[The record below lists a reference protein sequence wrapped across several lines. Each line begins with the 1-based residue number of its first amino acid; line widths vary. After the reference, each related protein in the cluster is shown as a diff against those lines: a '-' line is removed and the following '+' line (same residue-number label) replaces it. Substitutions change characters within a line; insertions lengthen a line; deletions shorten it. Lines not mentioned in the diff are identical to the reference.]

1 MNDARNLHR
10 LGARAAAKAIAAGEL
25 RSEALAE
32 ALLERI
38 AQREPAVRAWVH
50 IDRDDV
56 LRQARE
62 ADASTSQGLLRGVPV
77 AWKDVIDCAGLPTS
91 CGSPIH
97 RDAVA
102 RTDAGAVAMSRRAGA
117 LVFGKTV
124 TAEFAASQ
132 PGPTRHPL
140 NAAHT
145 PGGSSSGSAA
155 AVADG
160 MVPLAVGTQTGGS
173 VIRPASYCGI
183 VGFKPSFGLV
193 NRHGVKQLA
202 DSFDTVGTFA
212 RSVDD
217 TALLVAALT
226 GRGDFAQLT
235 AARPARIAPW
245 QGPEWGEAEAPMRA
259 AVDAALSQLSAA
271 GATIATITAPAPVA
285 GMAEAHKRIEY
296 FELARALQHEY
307 RTAREQLSPAL
318 VSRIEAGLALA
329 PADYEAALALRDETR
344 RQAAALFAGVDL
356 LLAPAATGEAPEGL
370 KSTGKAS
377 FNRLWTALG
386 FPAITLPHSLGP
398 GGLPLGLQFV
408 AAPRRDAALLAHAA
422 WIEGVLPRLPRT
434 SP

>member
-1 MNDARNLHR
+1 MKDELYRMGAAAA
-10 LGARAAAKAIAAGEL
+10 ARAIASGEL
-25 RSEALAE
+25 RSEALVE

-38 AQREPAVRAWVH
+38 AQREPTVRAWVH
-50 IDRDDV
+50 VDREGAR
-56 LRQARE
+56 RQARE
-62 ADASTSQGLLRGVPV
+62 ADAQPSKGLLHGVPV
-77 AWKDVIDCAGLPTS
+77 GWKDVIDCAGLPTT

-117 LVFGKTV
+117 LVLGKTV

-132 PGPTRHPL
+132 PGPTTHPM

-173 VIRPASYCGI
+173 VIRPASFCGI
-183 VGFKPSFGLV
+183 VGFKPGFGLI
-193 NRHGVKQLA
+193 NRYGVKQLA
-202 DSFDTVGTFA
+202 DSFDTVGTFS
-212 RSVDD
+212 RSVED

-226 GRGDFAQLT
+226 GRSDVAQLA
-235 AARPARIAPW
+235 AARPARIALW
-245 QGPEWGEAEAPMRA
+245 EGPEWGEAEAPMRA
-259 AVDAALSQLSAA
+259 AIDSALSQLSAA
-271 GATIATITAPAPVA
+271 GVALTTLATPPAAA
-285 GMAEAHKRIEY
+285 GMAQAHKHIEY

-318 VSRIEAGLALA
+318 VSRIETGLAIA
-329 PADYEAALALRDETR
+329 PSDYEAALALREDCR
-344 RQAAALFAGVDL
+344 RQVTALFASVDL
-356 LLAPAATGEAPEGL
+356 LVAPAAPGEAPEGL

-386 FPAITLPHSLGP
+386 LPAISLPHSLGP
-398 GGLPLGLQFV
+398 KGLPLGLQFI
-408 AAPRRDAALLAHAA
+408 AAPRRDAQLLSHAA
-422 WIEGVLPRLPRT
+422 WIEAALPRIT
-434 SP
+434 G